1 MVRDDMEQGSK
12 AILQTSI
19 RALPADEWRRA
30 PYLGGSSDSFWRRAE
45 AFVPETDISE
55 DPLLLT
61 PEVTHEEADLIIPSS
76 VLRFRVERGD
86 IPYCFVNYEAVSQAP
101 AHWGDWVESV
111 LSSPDFVHALRAS
124 RALEPV
130 RLSTELSIRKNNTN
144 LDLMISRWSK
154 DTHTFVFPWGDGG
167 PTLQDTAV
175 LMRLS
180 TRGSVALDP
189 SNLSPADARLVERL
203 RKAYTEAGKYG
214 SRFDREGRV
223 RAPPKSGKT
232 SWGCWLRYFF
242 KDLPPPGTAPPAGQ
256 ASEFHGKMYD
266 SDLHLAGFLVY
277 WLSFF
282 VIPEFPYEGPNYTVF
297 PLAVSLA
304 RGDFVPLGPLFLG
317 SLFHRLDQVHADT
330 ERSIGRYDMVSV
342 VHTQFLM
349 AFCFEHFPSLAPS
362 PADISEGEEPRP
374 RIMRWSGVSSTK
386 PWGKRID
393 DADAFLPRPY
403 AEPVEGALP
412 TSFFS
417 EDDRVVDFQTE
428 GVSVSASALAAF
440 AAACPCSLPALC
452 AEGAR
457 SVLYRPDRVARQFGY
472 DQGAPGQAPPLKSY
486 VESLRRFTRAFVG
499 ELTEGFTVVVLPR
512 NDRETSFTANSR
524 LAWRRNLDSFMNY
537 VRGVPEIPP
546 FSEVYHRDVSLRSPK
561 ARQPG
566 WRGKKSY
573 WAPPTATPAAS
584 RGITIAEPISTVIP
598 SRLTRAKAKEKTSLQ
613 EQGPQLKRLRK
624 GAPTRAARA
633 LSPEEIPASVASVG
647 ETCFSPHFYASHCR
661 FLICPSLLCRL
672 LTQAMKGKTHT
683 PSSKLKRK
691 REDEEAREGD
701 SDSSIDDTAPLSRFF
716 KLPRATQSSPG
727 GTSVAAGKQ
736 VVVDL
741 AEEESAGNDSD
752 SEDDSAEDEKRMK
765 VVMDGD
771 GDEGRD
777 GGGGDGENLGVDTTH
792 PVVEEDEEENEESSL
807 IPRRRVPIEG
817 FLSIPDINQL
827 APEAVVPQLPRR
839 EAVKSAFELFHR
851 RVNVPPAY
859 DLAAHFQAHD
869 AAVALTNLTSAEVFA
884 DLQDDTLIS
893 LETPQ
898 VGLAAGNFAEG
909 SSSLAGG
916 VILQQHT
923 EASTSHGQ
931 EVVGDDSDARVVEPP
946 ATEEEEILSNEAFF
960 GQFRL
965 TRDETSF
972 LSFIRDRFP
981 HTFFKVRGLY
991 SLTMGRMQ
999 LQCLHHF
1006 LMSIKEIRVCDLD
1019 LSQIEEIGQ
1028 TVQDF
1033 DKLGLDIW
1041 WVYKELDAA
1050 KIMRE
1055 NDKLWRHCE
1064 GAKAALEEAQAA
1076 LAKARD
1082 AVAAAEAVVEE
1093 RRQAYERMAEEARL
1107 GDRLIDVPLCEAD
1120 PFLKNIFG

>member
-1 MVRDDMEQGSK
+1 MH
-12 AILQTSI
+12 TPI

-30 PYLGGSSDSFWRRAE
+30 PYLGGPSDSFWREAE
-45 AFVPETDISE
+45 AFVPETDIPE
-55 DPLLLT
+55 DPLFLT
-61 PEVTHEEADLIIPSS
+61 PEVTHDEADLIIPSS

-86 IPYCFVNYEAVSQAP
+86 IPYCFVNYVAVSQAP
-101 AHWGDWVESV
+101 ARWGDWVESV
-111 LSSPDFVHALRAS
+111 LSNTDFVHTLRAS

-180 TRGSVALDP
+180 TSGSVALDP
-189 SNLSPADARLVERL
+189 SDLSPADAKLVERL
-203 RKAYTEAGKYG
+203 RRAYTEAGKYG

-242 KDLPPPGTAPPAGQ
+242 KDLPPPGTVPPAGQ
-256 ASEFHGKMYD
+256 ASEFYGK
-266 SDLHLAGFLVY
+266 
-277 WLSFF
+277 
-282 VIPEFPYEGPNYTVF
+282 I
-297 PLAVSLA
+297 
-304 RGDFVPLGPLFLG
+304 
-317 SLFHRLDQVHADT
+317 
-330 ERSIGRYDMVSV
+330 
-342 VHTQFLM
+342 
-349 AFCFEHFPSLAPS
+349 
-362 PADISEGEEPRP
+362 
-374 RIMRWSGVSSTK
+374 STK

-393 DADAFLPRPY
+393 DADAFFPRPY

-428 GVSVSASALAAF
+428 GVSVSASALVAF
-440 AAACPCSLPALC
+440 AATCPCSLPALC

-524 LAWRRNLDSFMNY
+524 LAWRRNLDSFINY

-546 FSEVYHRDVSLRSPK
+546 FSDVYHRDVSLRSPK

-598 SRLTRAKAKEKTSLQ
+598 SRLTRAKAKEQTSLQ
-613 EQGPQLKRLRK
+613 EQGPQLKRLRN

-647 ETCFSPHFYASHCR
+647 SSPR
-661 FLICPSLLCRL
+661 RE
-672 LTQAMKGKTHT
+672 GKEHT

-691 REDEEAREGD
+691 REDEEAHEGD
-701 SDSSIDDTAPLSRFF
+701 SDSSLDDSAPLSQLF

-752 SEDDSAEDEKRMK
+752 SEGGGGRNSEGVENSDADGSGDGEDGNNENRSGDDDGDENLGDDEEGGSAEDENEENEDGN
-765 VVMDGD
+765 DGD
-771 GDEGRD
+771 GDEGRN
-777 GGGGDGENLGVDTTH
+777 GGGGVGEDLAVDTAH
-792 PVVEEDEEENEESSL
+792 PTIEEDEEDDEGAGL
-807 IPRRRVPIEG
+807 IPRRRVPTEG
-817 FLSIPDINQL
+817 FLSVPDIINWH
-827 APEAVVPQLPRR
+827 RR
-839 EAVKSAFELFHR
+839 P

-898 VGLAAGNFAEG
+898 VGFAAGNFAEG

-923 EASTSHGQ
+923 EASTSHRQ
-931 EVVGDDSDARVVEPP
+931 EVVGDDSDVRVVEPP
-946 ATEEEEILSNEAFF
+946 VIEEEEVLSNEAFF

-981 HTFFKVRGLY
+981 HTFFKIRGLY

-1006 LMSIKEIRVCDLD
+1006 LLSIKDIRVCDLD

-1028 TVQDF
+1028 TVQNF

-1050 KIMRE
+1050 KIMRK
-1055 NDKLWRHCE
+1055 NDKLWRRCE
-1064 GAKAALEEAQAA
+1064 GAKAALGEAQAA
-1076 LAKARD
+1076 VAKARD

-1093 RRQAYERMAEEARL
+1093 RRLAYERMAEEARL
-1107 GDRLIDVPLCEAD
+1107 GDRLIDVPLCDAN

>member
-19 RALPADEWRRA
+19 QALPADEWRRA
-30 PYLGGSSDSFWRRAE
+30 PYLGGPSDSFWRRAE

-86 IPYCFVNYEAVSQAP
+86 IPCCFVNYEAVSQAP

-111 LSSPDFVHALRAS
+111 LSSPNFVHALRAS

-180 TRGSVALDP
+180 TRGSVAIDP
-189 SNLSPADARLVERL
+189 SNLSPADAKLVERL

-242 KDLPPPGTAPPAGQ
+242 KDLPPPGTVPPAGQ
-256 ASEFHGKMYD
+256 ASEFYGK
-266 SDLHLAGFLVY
+266 
-277 WLSFF
+277 
-282 VIPEFPYEGPNYTVF
+282 I
-297 PLAVSLA
+297 
-304 RGDFVPLGPLFLG
+304 
-317 SLFHRLDQVHADT
+317 
-330 ERSIGRYDMVSV
+330 
-342 VHTQFLM
+342 
-349 AFCFEHFPSLAPS
+349 
-362 PADISEGEEPRP
+362 EGEEPRP
-374 RIMRWSGVSSTK
+374 RVMRWSGVNSTK

-393 DADAFLPRPY
+393 DADAFFPRPY

-472 DQGAPGQAPPLKSY
+472 DQGASGQAPPLKSY
-486 VESLRRFTRAFVG
+486 VVSLRRFTRAFAG

-512 NDRETSFTANSR
+512 NDRETSFTANNR
-524 LAWRRNLDSFMNY
+524 LAWRRNLDSFINY

-546 FSEVYHRDVSLRSPK
+546 FSDVYHRDVSLRSPK

-573 WAPPTATPAAS
+573 WASPTATPAAS

-598 SRLTRAKAKEKTSLQ
+598 PRLTRAKAKEKTSLQ

-624 GAPTRAARA
+624 GAPIRAARV

-647 ETCFSPHFYASHCR
+647 
-661 FLICPSLLCRL
+661 SLPGHE
-672 LTQAMKGKTHT
+672 GKEHT

-691 REDEEAREGD
+691 REDEEAHGGD
-701 SDSSIDDTAPLSRFF
+701 SDSSLDDSAPLSQLL

-727 GTSVAAGKQ
+727 GTSVVAGKQ

-741 AEEESAGNDSD
+741 AEEESAGTDSD
-752 SEDDSAEDEKRMK
+752 SEGGDGRNSEGVESSDIDGSGDGEDGNNESRSGDDDGDENLGDAEEGDSAEVENEENEG
-765 VVMDGD
+765 GD
-771 GDEGRD
+771 GDKGRN
-777 GGGGDGENLGVDTTH
+777 GGGGVGEDLAVDTVH
-792 PVVEEDEEENEESSL
+792 PTIEEDEEDDEGAGL
-807 IPRRRVPIEG
+807 IPRRRVPTEG
-817 FLSIPDINQL
+817 FLSVPDINQL
-827 APEAVVPQLPRR
+827 APEAVPPPLVRPD
-839 EAVKSAFELFHR
+839 AMKSAFDLFHR

-898 VGLAAGNFAEG
+898 VGLAVGNFAEG

-931 EVVGDDSDARVVEPP
+931 EVVGDDSDVRVVEPP
-946 ATEEEEILSNEAFF
+946 ATEEEELLSNEAFF

-1006 LMSIKEIRVCDLD
+1006 LLSTKDIRVCDLD

-1050 KIMRE
+1050 KIMCE
-1055 NDKLWRHCE
+1055 NDKLWRRCE
-1064 GAKAALEEAQAA
+1064 GAKAALGEAQAA

-1107 GDRLIDVPLCEAD
+1107 GDRRIDVPLCDAD

>member
-1 MVRDDMEQGSK
+1 MARDDMEQGSK

-86 IPYCFVNYEAVSQAP
+86 IPCCFVNYEAVSQAP

-256 ASEFHGKMYD
+256 ASEFHGK
-266 SDLHLAGFLVY
+266 
-277 WLSFF
+277 
-282 VIPEFPYEGPNYTVF
+282 I
-297 PLAVSLA
+297 
-304 RGDFVPLGPLFLG
+304 
-317 SLFHRLDQVHADT
+317 
-330 ERSIGRYDMVSV
+330 
-342 VHTQFLM
+342 
-349 AFCFEHFPSLAPS
+349 
-362 PADISEGEEPRP
+362 EGEEPRP

-393 DADAFLPRPY
+393 GADAFLPRPY
-403 AEPVEGALP
+403 AGPVEGALP

-472 DQGAPGQAPPLKSY
+472 DQGAPGQVPPLKSY

-524 LAWRRNLDSFMNY
+524 LAWRRNLDSFVNY

-573 WAPPTATPAAS
+573 WAPPTATLAAS

-598 SRLTRAKAKEKTSLQ
+598 SRVTRAKAKEKTSLQ
-613 EQGPQLKRLRK
+613 EQGPQLKRLQK

-647 ETCFSPHFYASHCR
+647 SSPR
-661 FLICPSLLCRL
+661 RE
-672 LTQAMKGKTHT
+672 GKDHT

-701 SDSSIDDTAPLSRFF
+701 SDSSMDDTAPLSRFF

-752 SEDDSAEDEKRMK
+752 SEGGGGRDSEGVESSDADSSEGGQSDRDGGDDHSGGGIGDGEPNDGEEGNDAEDENDE
-765 VVMDGD
+765 DGD

-898 VGLAAGNFAEG
+898 VGLAAGNPAVG
-909 SSSLAGG
+909 SPSLAGG

-991 SLTMGRMQ
+991 GLTMGRMQ

-1050 KIMRE
+1050 KVMRE

>member
-1 MVRDDMEQGSK
+1 
-12 AILQTSI
+12 
-19 RALPADEWRRA
+19 
-30 PYLGGSSDSFWRRAE
+30 
-45 AFVPETDISE
+45 
-55 DPLLLT
+55 
-61 PEVTHEEADLIIPSS
+61 
-76 VLRFRVERGD
+76 
-86 IPYCFVNYEAVSQAP
+86 
-101 AHWGDWVESV
+101 
-111 LSSPDFVHALRAS
+111 
-124 RALEPV
+124 
-130 RLSTELSIRKNNTN
+130 
-144 LDLMISRWSK
+144 MISRWSK

-242 KDLPPPGTAPPAGQ
+242 KDLPPPGTAPPVGQ

-330 ERSIGRYDMVSV
+330 ERSMGRYDMVSV

-403 AEPVEGALP
+403 AEPVKGALP

-486 VESLRRFTRAFVG
+486 VESLRRFTRTFVG

-598 SRLTRAKAKEKTSLQ
+598 SRVTRAKAKEQTSLQ
-613 EQGPQLKRLRK
+613 EQGPQLKRLWK

-633 LSPEEIPASVASVG
+633 LSPEETPASVASVG
-647 ETCFSPHFYASHCR
+647 SSPR
-661 FLICPSLLCRL
+661 RE
-672 LTQAMKGKTHT
+672 GKDHT

-691 REDEEAREGD
+691 REDEEAHEGD
-701 SDSSIDDTAPLSRFF
+701 SDSSMDDTAPLSQFF

-741 AEEESAGNDSD
+741 AEEESAGTDSD
-752 SEDDSAEDEKRMK
+752 SEGGGGRNSEGVENSDADGSGDGEDGNNESRSGGDDGDENLGDDEGGDSAEGENEENEGGN
-765 VVMDGD
+765 DGD

-777 GGGGDGENLGVDTTH
+777 GGEGDGENLGADTTH
-792 PVVEEDEEENEESSL
+792 PVVEEDEEETEESSL
-807 IPRRRVPIEG
+807 IPRRRVPTEG
-817 FLSIPDINQL
+817 FLSVPDINQL
-827 APEAVVPQLPRR
+827 APEAVPPPLVRPD
-839 EAVKSAFELFHR
+839 AMKSAFDLFHK

-931 EVVGDDSDARVVEPP
+931 EVVGDDSDVRVVEPP

-981 HTFFKVRGLY
+981 HTFFKIRSLY

-1028 TVQDF
+1028 TVQNF

-1050 KIMRE
+1050 KIMCE
-1055 NDKLWRHCE
+1055 NDKLWRRCE
-1064 GAKAALEEAQAA
+1064 GAKAALGEAQAA

-1107 GDRLIDVPLCEAD
+1107 GDRLIDVPLCDAD

>member
-1 MVRDDMEQGSK
+1 MARDDMEQGSK
-12 AILQTSI
+12 AIMHTPI

-30 PYLGGSSDSFWRRAE
+30 PYLGGPSDSFWREAE
-45 AFVPETDISE
+45 AFVPETDIPE
-55 DPLLLT
+55 DPLFLT
-61 PEVTHEEADLIIPSS
+61 PEVTHDEAVLIIPSS

-86 IPYCFVNYEAVSQAP
+86 IPYYFVNYEAVSQAP

-256 ASEFHGKMYD
+256 ASEFHGK
-266 SDLHLAGFLVY
+266 
-277 WLSFF
+277 
-282 VIPEFPYEGPNYTVF
+282 I
-297 PLAVSLA
+297 
-304 RGDFVPLGPLFLG
+304 
-317 SLFHRLDQVHADT
+317 
-330 ERSIGRYDMVSV
+330 
-342 VHTQFLM
+342 
-349 AFCFEHFPSLAPS
+349 
-362 PADISEGEEPRP
+362 
-374 RIMRWSGVSSTK
+374 STK

-393 DADAFLPRPY
+393 DADAFFPWPY

-472 DQGAPGQAPPLKSY
+472 DQGASGQAPPLKSY

-598 SRLTRAKAKEKTSLQ
+598 SRLTRAKAKEQTSLQ

-624 GAPTRAARA
+624 GAPIRAARA

-647 ETCFSPHFYASHCR
+647 SSPR
-661 FLICPSLLCRL
+661 RE
-672 LTQAMKGKTHT
+672 GKEHT

-691 REDEEAREGD
+691 REDEEAHEGD
-701 SDSSIDDTAPLSRFF
+701 SDSSMDDTAPLSQLF
-716 KLPRATQSSPG
+716 KLPRATQSSAG
-727 GTSVAAGKQ
+727 GTSVVAGKQ

-741 AEEESAGNDSD
+741 AEEESAGADSD
-752 SEDDSAEDEKRMK
+752 SEGGGGRNSEGVENSDADGSGDGEDGNNENRSGDDDGDENLGDDEEGDSAEDENEENEGGN
-765 VVMDGD
+765 DGD

-777 GGGGDGENLGVDTTH
+777 GGEGDGENLGADTTH
-792 PVVEEDEEENEESSL
+792 PVVEEDEEETEESGL
-807 IPRRRVPIEG
+807 IPRRRVPTEG
-817 FLSIPDINQL
+817 FLSVPDINQL
-827 APEAVVPQLPRR
+827 APEAVPPPLVRPD
-839 EAVKSAFELFHR
+839 AMKSAFDLFHR

-931 EVVGDDSDARVVEPP
+931 EVVGDDSDVRVVEPP
-946 ATEEEEILSNEAFF
+946 VTEEEETAS
-960 GQFRL
+960 
-965 TRDETSF
+965 
-972 LSFIRDRFP
+972 P

-1006 LMSIKEIRVCDLD
+1006 LTSIKEIRVCDLD

-1028 TVQDF
+1028 TVQNF

-1055 NDKLWRHCE
+1055 NDKLWRRCE
-1064 GAKAALEEAQAA
+1064 GAKAALGEAQAA

-1082 AVAAAEAVVEE
+1082 AVSAAEAVVEE
-1093 RRQAYERMAEEARL
+1093 RRQAYECMAEEARL
-1107 GDRLIDVPLCEAD
+1107 GDRLIDVPLCDAD

>member
-1 MVRDDMEQGSK
+1 MARDDMEQGSK
-12 AILQTSI
+12 AIMHTPI

-30 PYLGGSSDSFWRRAE
+30 PYPSGPSDSFWSEAE
-45 AFVPETDISE
+45 AFVPETDIPE
-55 DPLLLT
+55 DPLFLT
-61 PEVTHEEADLIIPSS
+61 PEVTHDEANLIIPSS

-111 LSSPDFVHALRAS
+111 LSNTDFVHTLRAS

-130 RLSTELSIRKNNTN
+130 RLSTELSI
-144 LDLMISRWSK
+144 
-154 DTHTFVFPWGDGG
+154 HT
-167 PTLQDTAV
+167 AM

-189 SNLSPADARLVERL
+189 SDLSPADAKLVERL
-203 RKAYTEAGKYG
+203 RRAYTEAGKYG

-242 KDLPPPGTAPPAGQ
+242 KDLPPPGTVPPAGQ
-256 ASEFHGKMYD
+256 ASEFYGK
-266 SDLHLAGFLVY
+266 
-277 WLSFF
+277 
-282 VIPEFPYEGPNYTVF
+282 I
-297 PLAVSLA
+297 
-304 RGDFVPLGPLFLG
+304 
-317 SLFHRLDQVHADT
+317 
-330 ERSIGRYDMVSV
+330 
-342 VHTQFLM
+342 
-349 AFCFEHFPSLAPS
+349 
-362 PADISEGEEPRP
+362 
-374 RIMRWSGVSSTK
+374 
-386 PWGKRID
+386 
-393 DADAFLPRPY
+393 
-403 AEPVEGALP
+403 
-412 TSFFS
+412 
-417 EDDRVVDFQTE
+417 
-428 GVSVSASALAAF
+428 VSASALAAF

-452 AEGAR
+452 AEVAR
-457 SVLYRPDRVARQFGY
+457 SVLYRPDKVARQFGY

-524 LAWRRNLDSFMNY
+524 LAWRRNLDSFINY

-546 FSEVYHRDVSLRSPK
+546 FSDVYHRDVSLRSPK

-584 RGITIAEPISTVIP
+584 RGVIIAEPIST
-598 SRLTRAKAKEKTSLQ
+598 
-613 EQGPQLKRLRK
+613 

-647 ETCFSPHFYASHCR
+647 EICSSPYFSLALPFVVFSSVRPYFVGSSPR
-661 FLICPSLLCRL
+661 RE
-672 LTQAMKGKTHT
+672 GKEHT

-691 REDEEAREGD
+691 REDEEAHEGD
-701 SDSSIDDTAPLSRFF
+701 SDSSLDDSAPLSQLF

-727 GTSVAAGKQ
+727 GTSVVAGKQ

-741 AEEESAGNDSD
+741 AEEESAGADSA
-752 SEDDSAEDEKRMK
+752 SEGGNGRNSGGVESSDADGSGDGEDGNNENRSGDDDGDENLGDDEEGGSAEDENEENE
-765 VVMDGD
+765 DGNEGD
-771 GDEGRD
+771 GDEGRN
-777 GGGGDGENLGVDTTH
+777 GGGGVGEDLAVDTAH
-792 PVVEEDEEENEESSL
+792 PTIEEDEDDEGAGL
-807 IPRRRVPIEG
+807 IPRRRVPTEG
-817 FLSIPDINQL
+817 FLSVPDINQL
-827 APEAVVPQLPRR
+827 APEAVPLPLVRPD
-839 EAVKSAFELFHR
+839 AMKSAFDLFHR

-859 DLAAHFQAHD
+859 DLAAHFQAHA

-898 VGLAAGNFAEG
+898 VGLAAGNFAEE

-923 EASTSHGQ
+923 EASTSHRQ
-931 EVVGDDSDARVVEPP
+931 EVVGDDSDVRVVEPP
-946 ATEEEEILSNEAFF
+946 VTEEEEVLSNEAFF

-981 HTFFKVRGLY
+981 HTFFKIRGLY

-1006 LMSIKEIRVCDLD
+1006 LLSIKDIRVCDLD

-1028 TVQDF
+1028 TVQNF

-1055 NDKLWRHCE
+1055 NDKLWRRCE
-1064 GAKAALEEAQAA
+1064 GAKAALGEAQAA

-1093 RRQAYERMAEEARL
+1093 RRLAYERMAEEARL
-1107 GDRLIDVPLCEAD
+1107 GDRLIDVPLCDAD

>member
-86 IPYCFVNYEAVSQAP
+86 IPCCFVNYEAVSQAP

-256 ASEFHGKMYD
+256 ASEFHGK
-266 SDLHLAGFLVY
+266 
-277 WLSFF
+277 
-282 VIPEFPYEGPNYTVF
+282 I
-297 PLAVSLA
+297 
-304 RGDFVPLGPLFLG
+304 
-317 SLFHRLDQVHADT
+317 
-330 ERSIGRYDMVSV
+330 
-342 VHTQFLM
+342 
-349 AFCFEHFPSLAPS
+349 
-362 PADISEGEEPRP
+362 
-374 RIMRWSGVSSTK
+374 STK

-393 DADAFLPRPY
+393 DADAFFPRPY

-598 SRLTRAKAKEKTSLQ
+598 PRLTRAKAKEKTSLQ

-647 ETCFSPHFYASHCR
+647 SSPRHE
-661 FLICPSLLCRL
+661 
-672 LTQAMKGKTHT
+672 GKDHT

-691 REDEEAREGD
+691 REDEEAHEGD
-701 SDSSIDDTAPLSRFF
+701 SDSSMDDTAPLSQFF

-727 GTSVAAGKQ
+727 GMSVAAGKQ

-741 AEEESAGNDSD
+741 AEEESAGTDSD
-752 SEDDSAEDEKRMK
+752 SE
-765 VVMDGD
+765 
-771 GDEGRD
+771 
-777 GGGGDGENLGVDTTH
+777 GGGDRNSEGVENSDADGSGDGED
-792 PVVEEDEEENEESSL
+792 VEEDEEETEESSL
-807 IPRRRVPIEG
+807 IPRRRVPTEG
-817 FLSIPDINQL
+817 FLSVPDINQL
-827 APEAVVPQLPRR
+827 APEAVPPPLVRPD
-839 EAVKSAFELFHR
+839 AMKSAFDLFHR

-931 EVVGDDSDARVVEPP
+931 EVVGDDSDVRVVEPP

-1028 TVQDF
+1028 TVQNF

-1055 NDKLWRHCE
+1055 NDKLWRRCE
-1064 GAKAALEEAQAA
+1064 GAKAALGEAQAA
-1076 LAKARD
+1076 LAKARE
-1082 AVAAAEAVVEE
+1082 AVAAAEVVVEE

-1107 GDRLIDVPLCEAD
+1107 GDRLIDVPLCDAD

>member
-1 MVRDDMEQGSK
+1 MARDDMEQGSK

-86 IPYCFVNYEAVSQAP
+86 IPCCFVNYEAVSQAP

-256 ASEFHGKMYD
+256 ASEFHGK
-266 SDLHLAGFLVY
+266 
-277 WLSFF
+277 
-282 VIPEFPYEGPNYTVF
+282 I
-297 PLAVSLA
+297 
-304 RGDFVPLGPLFLG
+304 
-317 SLFHRLDQVHADT
+317 
-330 ERSIGRYDMVSV
+330 
-342 VHTQFLM
+342 
-349 AFCFEHFPSLAPS
+349 
-362 PADISEGEEPRP
+362 
-374 RIMRWSGVSSTK
+374 STK

-393 DADAFLPRPY
+393 DVDAFLPRPY

-457 SVLYRPDRVARQFGY
+457 SVLYRPDRAARQFGY

-524 LAWRRNLDSFMNY
+524 LAWRRNLDSFANY

-546 FSEVYHRDVSLRSPK
+546 LSEVYHRDVSLRSPK

-573 WAPPTATPAAS
+573 WAPPTATLAAN

-598 SRLTRAKAKEKTSLQ
+598 SRVTRAKAKEKTSLQ
-613 EQGPQLKRLRK
+613 EQGPQLKRLQK

-633 LSPEEIPASVASVG
+633 LSPEEIPVSVASVG
-647 ETCFSPHFYASHCR
+647 SSPR
-661 FLICPSLLCRL
+661 RE
-672 LTQAMKGKTHT
+672 GKDHT

-701 SDSSIDDTAPLSRFF
+701 SDSSMDDTAPLSRFF

-727 GTSVAAGKQ
+727 GTSVVAGKQ

-752 SEDDSAEDEKRMK
+752 SEGGGGRDSEGVESSDADGSEGGQSDRDGGDDHSGGGIGDEEPNDGEEGNDAEDENDE
-765 VVMDGD
+765 DGD

-807 IPRRRVPIEG
+807 IPRRRVPTEG

-898 VGLAAGNFAEG
+898 VGLAAGNPAVG

-991 SLTMGRMQ
+991 GLTMGRMQ

-1050 KIMRE
+1050 KVMRE